1 MKNAKNI
8 LSPSEHDRVQAR
20 IARLET
26 HTDSEVVCAVAT
38 ESGRYD
44 RAESLCGLTTALVA
58 LLSVEKFLS
67 MGAWERS
74 SGLSLGA
81 QTLTIVLGFTTGSV
95 LASYWHGLRRLF
107 TGAREIDAELQRSVN
122 QVFSQRGI
130 GETRQ
135 RGGVL
140 LYVSLFERRVEI
152 RCDRALAATLPPS
165 TLPTIRH
172 AILARLKTG
181 DVAAGLIAGLD
192 EAETALAKA
201 MPATGTPSRQLP
213 DTVLLFHPRPS

>member
-1 MKNAKNI
+1 MQHAWCTVVLSGTGMPMDLVIRNASLPDGRRQI
-8 LSPSEHDRVQAR
+8 DIAVQGER
-20 IARLET
+20 IAAIGERLP
-26 HTDSEVVCAVAT
+26 V
-38 ESGRYD
+38 
-44 RAESLCGLTTALVA
+44 
-58 LLSVEKFLS
+58 
-67 MGAWERS
+67 
-74 SGLSLGA
+74 
-81 QTLTIVLGFTTGSV
+81 
-95 LASYWHGLRRLF
+95 

-165 TLPTIRH
+165 TLPTIRD